1 FVIKKVI
8 STEKINSINI
18 LSVYSKNFKHQ
29 LIWQKSLELVQEIY
43 ALTRQLDITKQKNLI
58 TQLRNNVD
66 ALHSNIALS
75 LIKIYSNSY
84 NDIILQSLDL
94 CDNLRAQILL
104 LLKDQYITEII
115 ANDKLEKIN
124 TIYQALYELLKE
136 KNLPYSAN

>member
-1 FVIKKVI
+1 
-8 STEKINSINI
+8 

-29 LIWQKSLELVQEIY
+29 LIWQKTLELVQDIY
-43 ALTRQLDITKQKNLI
+43 ALTRQLPIDKQNNMI

-75 LIKIYSNSY
+75 LIKIYSNNY
-84 NDIILQSLDL
+84 NNIILESLDL
-94 CDNLRAQILL
+94 CDNLRVQILF
-104 LLKDQYITEII
+104 LLKEQYITEIM

>member
-1 FVIKKVI
+1 MAKK
-8 STEKINSINI
+8 
-18 LSVYSKNFKHQ
+18 
-29 LIWQKSLELVQEIY
+29 LELVQEIY

-136 KNLPYSAN
+136 KNLPYAN

>member
-1 FVIKKVI
+1 M
-8 STEKINSINI
+8 
-18 LSVYSKNFKHQ
+18 SVYSKNFKHQ

-136 KNLPYSAN
+136 KNLPYSSN

>member
-1 FVIKKVI
+1 M
-8 STEKINSINI
+8 
-18 LSVYSKNFKHQ
+18 SVYSKNFKHQ
-29 LIWQKSLELVQEIY
+29 LIWQKTLELVQDIY
-43 ALTRQLDITKQKNLI
+43 ALTRQLPIDKQNNVI

-75 LIKIYSNSY
+75 LIKIYSNNY
-84 NDIILQSLDL
+84 NNIILESLDL
-94 CDNLRAQILL
+94 CDNLRVQILF
-104 LLKDQYITEII
+104 LLKEQYITEIM

>member
-1 FVIKKVI
+1 M
-8 STEKINSINI
+8 
-18 LSVYSKNFKHQ
+18 SVYSKNFKHQ
-29 LIWQKSLELVQEIY
+29 LIWQKSLELVQDIY
-43 ALTRQLDITKQKNLI
+43 ALTRQLPIAQQKNVI

-75 LIKIYSNSY
+75 LIKIYSNNY
-84 NDIILQSLDL
+84 NNIILESLDL
-94 CDNLRAQILL
+94 CDNLRVQILF
-104 LLKDQYITEII
+104 LLKEQYITEIM

>member
-1 FVIKKVI
+1 M
-8 STEKINSINI
+8 
-18 LSVYSKNFKHQ
+18 SVYSKNFKHQ
-29 LIWQKSLELVQEIY
+29 LIWQKTLELVQDIY
-43 ALTRQLDITKQKNLI
+43 ALTRQLPIDKQNNVI

-75 LIKIYSNSY
+75 LINIYSNNY
-84 NDIILQSLDL
+84 NNIILESLDL
-94 CDNLRAQILL
+94 CDNLRVQILF
-104 LLKDQYITEII
+104 LLKEQYITEIM

>member
-1 FVIKKVI
+1 M
-8 STEKINSINI
+8 
-18 LSVYSKNFKHQ
+18 SVYSKNFKHQ
-29 LIWQKSLELVQEIY
+29 LIWQKTLELVQDIY
-43 ALTRQLDITKQKNLI
+43 ALTRQLPIDKQNNMI

-75 LIKIYSNSY
+75 LIKIYSNNY
-84 NDIILQSLDL
+84 NNIILESLDL
-94 CDNLRAQILL
+94 CDNLRVQILF
-104 LLKDQYITEII
+104 LLKEQYITEIM

>member
-1 FVIKKVI
+1 
-8 STEKINSINI
+8 

-136 KNLPYSAN
+136 KNLHYSAN

>member
-1 FVIKKVI
+1 M
-8 STEKINSINI
+8 
-18 LSVYSKNFKHQ
+18 SVYSKNFKHQ
-29 LIWQKSLELVQEIY
+29 LIWQKTLELVQDIY
-43 ALTRQLDITKQKNLI
+43 ALTRQLPIAQQKNVI

-84 NDIILQSLDL
+84 NDIILESLDL
-94 CDNLRAQILL
+94 CDNLRVQILF
-104 LLKDQYITEII
+104 LLKEQYITEIM

>member
-1 FVIKKVI
+1 M
-8 STEKINSINI
+8 
-18 LSVYSKNFKHQ
+18 SVYSKNFKHQ

-66 ALHSNIALS
+66 ALHSNIASS

-136 KNLPYSAN
+136 KNLPYAN